1 MYYNIE
7 NGVLNEISISD
18 IKNHSI
24 NIAILTLEELNKN
37 YNQLGFKEED
47 LKLCNLSEKTRAKY
61 EVYEDFSF
69 ATLNI
74 LNDQSKKINRLAFY
88 IRRNIFI
95 IVVLDNGLENISII
109 INDAI
114 KKANNKIT
122 LEKFI
127 SYILNRI
134 IDGSVGLLEKCEDNM
149 IKIEDMIIKG
159 KTSKNTNKDIFKL
172 KKSLSLYFKYYKSI
186 IRFVDMLMENDNDI
200 LDEENFK
207 YLSIFESRI
216 DRLVADVEYLID
228 ETTHI
233 QDLYRAT
240 LDYSQNNIMR
250 VFTVVTTLFLPLTL
264 ITGWYGMN
272 FKYMPELSWKYG
284 YLGVFVISIL
294 IVISCIMFFKRKK
307 LL

>member
-1 MYYNIE
+1 MSLYVFYIQTHIFCEVICLYYNIE

-37 YNQLGFKEED
+37 YNQLGLREED

-88 IRRNIFI
+88 IKRNIFI

-127 SYILNRI
+127 RI
-134 IDGSVGLLEKCEDNM
+134 
-149 IKIEDMIIKG
+149 
-159 KTSKNTNKDIFKL
+159 
-172 KKSLSLYFKYYKSI
+172 Y
-186 IRFVDMLMENDNDI
+186 
-200 LDEENFK
+200 
-207 YLSIFESRI
+207 
-216 DRLVADVEYLID
+216 
-228 ETTHI
+228 
-233 QDLYRAT
+233 
-240 LDYSQNNIMR
+240 
-250 VFTVVTTLFLPLTL
+250 
-264 ITGWYGMN
+264 
-272 FKYMPELSWKYG
+272 
-284 YLGVFVISIL
+284 
-294 IVISCIMFFKRKK
+294 
-307 LL
+307 

>member
-37 YNQLGFKEED
+37 YNQLGLKEED

-88 IRRNIFI
+88 IKRNIFI

-134 IDGSVGLLEKCEDNM
+134 IDGSVGLLEKYEDSM
-149 IKIEDMIIKG
+149 IKIEDMIVKG

-172 KKSLSLYFKYYKSI
+172 KKSLSLC
-186 IRFVDMLMENDNDI
+186 
-200 LDEENFK
+200 FK
-207 YLSIFESRI
+207 YL
-216 DRLVADVEYLID
+216 
-228 ETTHI
+228 
-233 QDLYRAT
+233 
-240 LDYSQNNIMR
+240 
-250 VFTVVTTLFLPLTL
+250 
-264 ITGWYGMN
+264 
-272 FKYMPELSWKYG
+272 
-284 YLGVFVISIL
+284 
-294 IVISCIMFFKRKK
+294 
-307 LL
+307 